1 MVAGKMKVHYSSK
14 TDNWAT
20 PQWLFDK
27 LNAIYDFDLDVCANS
42 ENAKFWRY
50 YSPDDYGLKQTWTG
64 RIWMNPPYGR
74 TIGKWVKKAYQSAID
89 GSYVVALLPARTDTK
104 WFHDYIYGK
113 PSVTVEFVKGRLRF
127 GNSTQSAPFPSM
139 IVVFGSK
146 PRQPWGAKLH
156 G

>member
-50 YSPDDYGLKQTWTG
+50 YSPDDDGLKQTWTG

-74 TIGKWVKKAYQSAID
+74 TIGRCLTEYTCVHCSDRYQID
-89 GSYVVALLPARTDTK
+89 SGD
-104 WFHDYIYGK
+104 
-113 PSVTVEFVKGRLRF
+113 
-127 GNSTQSAPFPSM
+127 
-139 IVVFGSK
+139 
-146 PRQPWGAKLH
+146 
-156 G
+156 